1 MKWLLFA
8 VNSLALSNPGTGDD
22 SLKTLL
28 LFGGIGAV
36 ALILMIILAIS
47 VFRKKK

>member
-1 MKWLLFA
+1 MKWLLYA
-8 VNSLALSNPGTGDD
+8 VNLLILSNPGTGDD

-36 ALILMIILAIS
+36 ALILMIVLAIS
-47 VFRKKK
+47 VVRKKN